1 MKRRYTVVDLF
12 CGAGGL
18 SRGFMDAGFD
28 VVLGVDFDVYYDS
41 HSEALAHGH
50 RSYEA
55 YYAGGDGKEIEVLEF
70 DDFLAMFKLDREKL
84 DRIPQLDIEYLKDK
98 KYSKIAN

>member
-1 MKRRYTVVDLF
+1 MQDIFVKNFEESLDEEGNLKSCTRYNNVMR
-12 CGAGGL
+12 AI
-18 SRGFMDAGFD
+18 
-28 VVLGVDFDVYYDS
+28 
-41 HSEALAHGH
+41 EQ
-50 RSYEA
+50 
-55 YYAGGDGKEIEVLEF
+55 DGKEIEVLEF

>member
-1 MKRRYTVVDLF
+1 MR
-12 CGAGGL
+12 AI
-18 SRGFMDAGFD
+18 
-28 VVLGVDFDVYYDS
+28 
-41 HSEALAHGH
+41 EQ
-50 RSYEA
+50 
-55 YYAGGDGKEIEVLEF
+55 DGKEIEVLEF